1 MMTQESVVVWCEEAI
16 GRLIVCE
23 EVRDLQLAGTRPLY
37 AARRGSEWVVVLGED
52 AEGAYDE
59 VSDLA
64 FDGRWPFWRAVAD
77 RGEFVVFG
85 GHEGRTYDKVKELYL
100 FEGEPFYVAARGS
113 SVFTVHGSEEGPRF
127 ISEVALFREKHDLL
141 LVVRAQSEAMLHGE
155 RTEPTR
161 GRGPMDG
168 ALCTPFD
175 HPFFT
180 EERGGQLFVAWGER
194 EQMLFDEVSDLISVL
209 ERPLYRARLG
219 TREMVAWGSELTK
232 PFDQTFSLHREGDH
246 IVFGA
251 RSGKDLVRVSRRIV

>member
-1 MMTQESVVVWCEEAI
+1 MTQESVVVWCEEAI
-16 GRLIVCE
+16 GRIIACE

-37 AARRGSEWVVVLGED
+37 AARRGGEWVVVLGED

-64 FDGRWPFWRAVAD
+64 FDGRWPLFRAVGD
-77 RGEFVVFG
+77 RGECVVFG

-127 ISEVALFREKHDLL
+127 VSEVALFREKHELL
-141 LVVRAQSEAMLHGE
+141 IKVRTESEAALHGE

-161 GRGPMDG
+161 GREPILGQ
-168 ALCTPFD
+168 LLQTLD
-175 HPFFT
+175 HSFFT
-180 EERGGQLFVAWGER
+180 EERGGKLFVAWGEG
-194 EQMLFDEVSDLISVL
+194 EQMIFDEVSDLVGAGDK
-209 ERPLYRARLG
+209 PLYRARRG
-219 TREMVAWGSELTK
+219 AQEMVVWGSEVSK
-232 PFDQTFSLHREGDH
+232 SYNQTFSLHVEGDH

-251 RSGKDLVRVSRRIV
+251 RSGKDLIRVSRRIV